1 MRNIDANRAYDTK
14 DRLLWEEY
22 VAFVVFP
29 RSSIKTCSMMNL
41 VNVIKIFKKPK
52 IRLNS
57 SR

>member
-29 RSSIKTCSMMNL
+29 RSSIRTCSIMNL
-41 VNVIKIFKKPK
+41 VNVINQFLRNKKLKIEFV
-52 IRLNS
+52 
-57 SR
+57 